1 MSATTEKFQFQ
12 TESRQLLDLMV
23 HSIYTNKE
31 IFLRELISNASDALD
46 KLRIEVL
53 SNPGLIAPGEKLE
66 IRLEADKDAKTLTI
80 TDNGIG
86 MSHDDLIQHI
96 GTIAKS
102 GTKEFM
108 EKIKGGKSK
117 EDLSEMIGQFG
128 VGFYSSFMAA
138 DRVTILTRKAGTTSA
153 YLWSSYGD
161 GEFTITEAEKPSQ
174 GSVITLYLKP
184 ADPDNG
190 LEDFTDPY
198 TIARVV
204 KHYSDF
210 INYPI
215 IAKDEREEIEKDADG
230 KPKKDGKKTRII
242 EDKTLN
248 SMKPIWTKPQ
258 ADVTEE
264 EYHDFY
270 KHISHDWNEPLKTI
284 NYRAEGT
291 MEFYSLLFIPSH
303 APFDLFYQ
311 GYKSGL
317 QLYVKKVLIQE
328 AFEDLLPKYLRFMK
342 GVVESSDL
350 PLNISRE
357 LLQKDRHITQMK
369 KSLTKKALDSLQELY
384 DKDALNYLKF
394 WKEFGDALK
403 EGVISDFENRDKLTG
418 LLLFDSSNDPEKLTS
433 LDEYIERMKE
443 GQNEIYYIT
452 GESRHILENSPHLE
466 KLKEKGYEVLFLLKP
481 IDEILSQYL
490 NEFKGKKL
498 KSANKGDLDIASKD
512 EKKKIEEEMKG
523 KTDEFSGL
531 LQLIQS
537 KLEQNIK
544 EVRLSSRL
552 VSAPACLVGGEYD
565 ISPHLEKLLQKENAG
580 KTPPKRI
587 LEVNPNHP
595 ILVKMKDKFAQNKDD
610 TRLAD
615 YSELLLG
622 YAVLSEEGALPN
634 PVRFNKL
641 VVDLMDISLS
651 N

>member
-1 MSATTEKFQFQ
+1 MSTKPETFQFQ

-31 IFLRELISNASDALD
+31 IFLRELVSNASDALD
-46 KLRIEVL
+46 KLRIETISRPDLV
-53 SNPGLIAPGEKLE
+53 AAGEKLE
-66 IRLEADKDAKTLTI
+66 IRIDADPKAKTLTI

-86 MSHDDLIQHI
+86 MDREDLISHI

-108 EKIKGGKSK
+108 EKIKDNKAK
-117 EDLSEMIGQFG
+117 ENISEMIGQFG
-128 VGFYSSFMAA
+128 VGFYSAFMAA
-138 DRVTILTRKAGTTSA
+138 DRVTILTRKAGMPGA
-153 YLWSSYGD
+153 HLWSSYGD
-161 GEFTITEAEKPSQ
+161 GEFTITNAEKPAQ
-174 GSVITLYLKP
+174 GTVITLYLKP

-198 TIARVV
+198 TISRVI

-215 IAKDEREEIEKDADG
+215 IMKEEREEVEKDADG
-230 KPKKDGKKTRII
+230 KPKKDGKKTKII

-258 ADVTEE
+258 SDVSQED
-264 EYHDFY
+264 YHDFY
-270 KHISHDWNEPLKTI
+270 KHISHDWNEPLKTV

-357 LLQKDRHITQMK
+357 MLQKDRHINQMK
-369 KSLTKKALDSLQELY
+369 KSLTKKTLDSLQEMY

-403 EGVISDFENRDKLTG
+403 EGVISDFENREKLTG
-418 LLLFDSSNDPEKLTS
+418 LLLFESSNDPEKMTS
-433 LDEYIERMKE
+433 LEEYIERMKN
-443 GQNEIYYIT
+443 GQNDIYYIT

-466 KLKEKGYEVLFLLKP
+466 KLKEKGYEVLYLTRP

-498 KSANKGDLDIASKD
+498 RSANKGDLDIASKE
-512 EKKKIEEEMKG
+512 EKKKIEEEMKE
-523 KTDEFSGL
+523 KKDEFSGL
-531 LQLIQS
+531 LQFIQT
-537 KLEQNIK
+537 KLDQNVK
-544 EVRLSSRL
+544 EVRLSTRL
-552 VSAPACLVGGEYD
+552 VSAPACLVGGEFD
-565 ISPHLEKLLQKENAG
+565 MSPHLEKLLQKENAG
-580 KTPPKRI
+580 KAPVKRI
-587 LEVNPNHP
+587 LEVNPQHP
-595 ILVKMKDKFAQNKDD
+595 ILVKMKEKFSLNKEDG
-610 TRLAD
+610 RLAD

-622 YAVLSEEGALPN
+622 YAILSEEGSLPD
-634 PVRFNKL
+634 PIRFNKL
-641 VVDLMDISLS
+641 MVDLMDRSLAQ
-651 N
+651 